1 MTTNA
6 DVFLIHK
13 EDYVLSIL
21 SLGVAVQMLEGVIG
35 GSRDELSNYIAQQAM
50 AQLDE
55 LTPEQIQKTIDGY
68 FQAKAAGE
76 DGIAH
81 INHTTGDFKFH
92 VTA

>member
-6 DVFLIHK
+6 ETFLIQK

-21 SLGVAVQMLEGVIG
+21 SLGVAVQMLEGVTG
-35 GSRDELSNYIAQQAM
+35 DSRNELSNYIAQQAM

-55 LTPEQIQKTIDGY
+55 LTPEQIQKAIDGY
-68 FQAKAAGE
+68 FQAKAVGE
-76 DGIAH
+76 DGIAYV
-81 INHTTGDFKFH
+81 NHTTGDFKFH